1 MADFDEQ
8 PTFPYS
14 DYYQCAI
21 KYNLSS
27 PNNSSVYKAR
37 EILLKP
43 GFTGIAGFNADGSD
57 PYPFY
62 GNTIIRNPYFSCTET
77 SSLKYAPISEVDEF
91 NSIERNQIDLNS
103 EMKVF
108 PNPTTGIVKVQSEKE
123 TIKGLIV
130 TDILGKIIYNKRN
143 ITESEL
149 NVDISNQT
157 KGLYL
162 FHISTDKGI
171 KSIKILLQ

>member
-1 MADFDEQ
+1 
-8 PTFPYS
+8 
-14 DYYQCAI
+14 
-21 KYNLSS
+21 
-27 PNNSSVYKAR
+27 
-37 EILLKP
+37 
-43 GFTGIAGFNADGSD
+43 
-57 PYPFY
+57 
-62 GNTIIRNPYFSCTET
+62 
-77 SSLKYAPISEVDEF
+77 
-91 NSIERNQIDLNS
+91 
-103 EMKVF
+103 MKVF